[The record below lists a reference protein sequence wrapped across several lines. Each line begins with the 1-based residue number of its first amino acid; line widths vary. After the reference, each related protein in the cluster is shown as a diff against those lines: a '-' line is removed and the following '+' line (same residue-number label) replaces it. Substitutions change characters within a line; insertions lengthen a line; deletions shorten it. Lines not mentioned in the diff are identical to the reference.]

1 VATPSWW
8 NEVVGVSEVL
18 ADADRAEIE
27 RWRRPESEGAPDDV
41 PPLTV
46 RLGTLGRV
54 YAERSTETRAQTPH
68 PSRAQGQG
76 RSEPGFSEAQTR
88 ELFRLLEDVL
98 ANGGAADGDAVATGF
113 FEALL
118 NAWDAGFDLRSVWP
132 ALGPDSR
139 AYCRAWN
146 DFTGVETPDWMR

>member
-1 VATPSWW
+1 M
-8 NEVVGVSEVL
+8 GVHEVL
-18 ADADRAEIE
+18 AEADRAEIQG
-27 RWRRPESEGAPDDV
+27 WRGPAAQEGDDDA

-54 YAERSTETRAQTPH
+54 FAEHSAGFTP
-68 PSRAQGQG
+68 
-76 RSEPGFSEAQTR
+76 EQTR
-88 ELFRLLEDVL
+88 RLFRLLEEIQVNDGGRY
-98 ANGGAADGDAVATGF
+98 ANAVATGF

-118 NAWDAGFDLRSVWP
+118 NAWDKGFDLRSVWP

-139 AYCRAWN
+139 AHCRAWN